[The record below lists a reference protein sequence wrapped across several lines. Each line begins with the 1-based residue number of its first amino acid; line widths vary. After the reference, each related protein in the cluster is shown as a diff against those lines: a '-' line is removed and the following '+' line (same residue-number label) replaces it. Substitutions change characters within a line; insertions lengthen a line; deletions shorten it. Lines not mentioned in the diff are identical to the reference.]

1 MMPSGR
7 EGGGTG
13 TSAETNGRSGGL
25 GAASLF
31 AGVDIGSTTSKAVLI
46 DEAGTVVAFSI
57 IDTKH
62 DRNKSGE
69 EVLAMALQ
77 AAGRDEADLVMIAST
92 GYGRR
97 SFERS
102 QKVMPEIICHA
113 LGTEHLHPGVKTV
126 IDVGGQDSKV
136 IAMGEGGTVEM
147 FEMNDRCAA
156 GTGRFFEVLS
166 RRLLSVPLDELGP
179 LALTSEN
186 PVYLSS
192 VCTIFAESEIISYL
206 SEGLPAADIAMGIL
220 EAMAKRVVAIGRQ
233 ARIPYEEPIVLT
245 GGIALNVAA
254 RKAFEDQL
262 DKEVIV
268 LEQPQMPAALG
279 VALIGRDE
287 SDRSGGEG
295 QSGPQG
301 AG

>member
-1 MMPSGR
+1 M
-7 EGGGTG
+7 
-13 TSAETNGRSGGL
+13 SAETNGRSGGA

-62 DRNKSGE
+62 DRNQSGE
-69 EVLAMALQ
+69 EVLALSLE
-77 AAGRDEADLVMIAST
+77 AAGRDEADLVVIATT

-97 SFERS
+97 SFERA

-136 IAMGEGGTVEM
+136 IAVGEGGTVEM

-179 LALTSEN
+179 LALTSKN

-206 SEGLPAADIAMGIL
+206 SAGLPTADIAMGIL

-245 GGIALNVAA
+245 GGTALNVAA
-254 RKAFEDQL
+254 KKAFEDQL
-262 DKEVIV
+262 DKQVVI
-268 LEQPQMPAALG
+268 LDQPQMPAALG

-287 SDRSGGEG
+287 SGT
-295 QSGPQG
+295 
-301 AG
+301 AGSAGSSST

>member
-1 MMPSGR
+1 MTRSGR
-7 EGGGTG
+7 EGDAGVGP
-13 TSAETNGRSGGL
+13 
-25 GAASLF
+25 ASLF

-46 DEAGTVVAFSI
+46 DQAGTVVAFSI

-62 DRNKSGE
+62 DRNQSGE
-69 EVLAMALQ
+69 EVLAMALE
-77 AAGRDEADLVMIAST
+77 AAGRDESDLVMIATT

-136 IAMGEGGTVEM
+136 IAVGQGGTVEM

-179 LALTSEN
+179 LALTSKN

-206 SEGLPAADIAMGIL
+206 SEGLPTADIAMGIL

-254 RKAFEDQL
+254 KKAFEDQL
-262 DKEVIV
+262 DKQVVV
-268 LEQPQMPAALG
+268 LDQPQMPAALG
-279 VALIGRDE
+279 VALIGREE
-287 SDRSGGEG
+287 SEAAGNAGSAGSPGGEEG
-295 QSGPQG
+295 S
-301 AG
+301 